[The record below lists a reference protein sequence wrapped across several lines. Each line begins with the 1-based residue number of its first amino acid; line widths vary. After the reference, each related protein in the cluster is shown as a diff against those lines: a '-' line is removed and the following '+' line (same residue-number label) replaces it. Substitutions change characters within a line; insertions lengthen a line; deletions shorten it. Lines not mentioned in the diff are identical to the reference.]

1 MDEEGNF
8 SPSISFKFNIPDN
21 YDPNIEYKL
30 KLANLELFKFNGNT
44 FDPEDGREVIFAW
57 PPDPRLANYM
67 EMIQE
72 GEIQLNIS
80 EADAQQTGGRKKNI
94 KRKSHKRK
102 SHKLKSH
109 KRKSHKLK
117 SKRKKS
123 KSKRR

>member
-21 YDPNIEYKL
+21 YDPNLEYKL
-30 KLANLELFKFNGNT
+30 KLANLELFKFNGNV
-44 FDPEDGREVIFAW
+44 FDDYGAGREVIFAW
-57 PPDPRLANYM
+57 PESADYM

-80 EADAQQTGGRKKNI
+80 NNGDTDAQQTGGRKKNI

-102 SHKLKSH
+102 SHK
-109 KRKSHKLK
+109 RKSHKLK